1 MPKEKKER
9 RILVFTGAA
18 ALVAVGLNLLLSAI
32 NTRWKISK
40 KKGLP
45 GSSVLVDL
53 SASEISKLAD
63 CIIAKSKET
72 YDRVASIPLEKVCY
86 DNVVSPLTDLDAQ
99 QFPLIQ
105 SCVFQWMVSASVEVR
120 NASLEAEKRLDAH
133 FLLSR
138 KREDVYRVIKALL
151 DKGGRIKPAAKRYIQ
166 NMVKEMERHGTRLS
180 PSKRIEMERIKSQL
194 DELSLRYI
202 ENLSSGP
209 KYQLLSEQEL
219 AGMPHEFIKDLE
231 NIDGKRKIL
240 LTNYHVTPILEHCKV
255 GSTRKL
261 IATAYGQRGGKEN
274 LHILKKMVQLR
285 IKFAQLL
292 GYPNYADFATE
303 LRMARSSAKVFQF
316 LEEVSSNLTELAE
329 RELNLLKDLKRK
341 EEGDVPFGM
350 QDLPYYMKRAE
361 EEHLAFDFDFGEV
374 KRYFP
379 VNIVLSGI
387 LKIYQDLFGLRFE
400 QITDAEVWH
409 DTVQLFSVHDCSAS
423 ELLGYFYLDI
433 FSREG
438 KYAHT
443 CVVPLQNGCS
453 TSDGTRLVAVALLL
467 SQCPNEKDGNTAL
480 LRFTEV
486 VTLFHEF
493 SHVVHHICN
502 FATFSKFSG
511 LRSDGDFVEVPGLLL
526 ENWCYESISLKM
538 LSGFHQD
545 ITKSI
550 TSEMCKSLKIRRDMF
565 SGLKIKQEILLCL
578 LDQTVH
584 SREDV
589 DIIELVN
596 DMHPKVMMGIPLLE
610 DTNPASCFPRLAVG
624 YESVCYSY
632 IWSQVLAAN
641 IFASK
646 FEDDLLNHHAGL
658 QFRKKVLAPGSTKD
672 TLEII
677 SEYLGWEPS
686 IKPFIESK
694 SRSSV

>member
-1 MPKEKKER
+1 MKKEKKER

-32 NTRWKISK
+32 NSRRKNSA

-53 SASEISKLAD
+53 SATEISKLAD
-63 CIIAKSKET
+63 SIIAKSKEI
-72 YDRVASIPLEKVCY
+72 YDRVASVPLEKVCY
-86 DNVVSPLTDLDAQ
+86 ENVVVPFADLEAE

-105 SCVFQWMVSASVEVR
+105 SCVFQRMVSASVEVR

-133 FLLSR
+133 FLLCR

-151 DKGGRIKPAAKRYIQ
+151 DKGGGIKPDAKRYIQ
-166 NMVKEMERHGTRLS
+166 SLVKEMERHGVRLS
-180 PSKRIEMERIKSQL
+180 PSNRIEMERLKSQI
-194 DELSLRYI
+194 DELSLRYV

-209 KYQLLSEQEL
+209 KFLFLSEQEL
-219 AGMPHEFIKDLE
+219 AGMPHDFIKDLE
-231 NIDGKRKIL
+231 NTNSKRKVL

-261 IATAYGQRGGKEN
+261 VATAYGQRGGKEN
-274 LHILKKMVQLR
+274 LHILKKLVQLR
-285 IKFAQLL
+285 CKFAQLL

-303 LRMARSSAKVFQF
+303 LRMARSSAKVIQF
-316 LEEVSSNLTELAE
+316 LEEVSANLTDLSEG
-329 RELNLLKDLKRK
+329 ELNLLKDLKRK
-341 EEGDVPFGM
+341 EEGDFPFGM
-350 QDLPYYMKRAE
+350 YDLLYYMKRAE
-361 EEHLAFDFDFGEV
+361 EENLSFDFDFGEV
-374 KRYFP
+374 KHYFP
-379 VNIVLSGI
+379 VNIVFSGI

-400 QITDAEVWH
+400 QVTDAKVWH
-409 DTVQLFSVHDCSAS
+409 ETVQLFSVHDCSSTA
-423 ELLGYFYLDI
+423 LLGYFYLDI

-453 TSDGTRLVAVALLL
+453 TSDGTRKVSIALLL
-467 SQCPNEKDGNTAL
+467 SQCPNEKDGTAAL

-493 SHVVHHICN
+493 SHVVHHICSC
-502 FATFSKFSG
+502 ATFSRFSG
-511 LRSDGDFVEVPGLLL
+511 LQSDGDFVEMPSLLL
-526 ENWCYESISLKM
+526 ENWCYESTSLKM

-550 TSEMCKSLKIRRDMF
+550 TSEMCKSLKLRRDMF
-565 SGLKIKQEILLCL
+565 FGLKIKQEILLCL
-578 LDQTVH
+578 LDQIVH
-584 SREDV
+584 SREDI
-589 DIIELVN
+589 DMIELVK
-596 DMHPKVMMGIPLLE
+596 DLHPKVMMGIPLLE
-610 DTNPASCFPRLAVG
+610 ETNPASCFPRLAVG

-632 IWSQVLAAN
+632 IWSKVLAAD

-646 FEDDLLNHHAGL
+646 FDDDLLNHHAGL
-658 QFRKKVLAPGSTKD
+658 HFRKKVLAPGGAKD

-677 SEYLGWEPS
+677 SEYLGREPS
-686 IKPFIESK
+686 ISHFFERKG
-694 SRSSV
+694 SSV

>member
-1 MPKEKKER
+1 MPT
-9 RILVFTGAA
+9 FCC
-18 ALVAVGLNLLLSAI
+18 
-32 NTRWKISK
+32 
-40 KKGLP
+40 P
-45 GSSVLVDL
+45 G
-53 SASEISKLAD
+53 I
-63 CIIAKSKET
+63 
-72 YDRVASIPLEKVCY
+72 
-86 DNVVSPLTDLDAQ
+86 
-99 QFPLIQ
+99 
-105 SCVFQWMVSASVEVR
+105 
-120 NASLEAEKRLDAH
+120 
-133 FLLSR
+133 R
-138 KREDVYRVIKALL
+138 KREDVYRVIKTLL
-151 DKGGRIKPAAKRYIQ
+151 DKGGRIKLAAKRYIQ

-209 KYQLLSEQEL
+209 KYLLLSEQEL

-341 EEGDVPFGM
+341 EEGDVPLGM

-374 KRYFP
+374 KHYFP

-409 DTVQLFSVHDCSAS
+409 DTVQLFSVHDGTAS

-453 TSDGTRLVAVALLL
+453 TSDGTRKVAVALLL

-502 FATFSKFSG
+502 IATFSKFSG
-511 LRSDGDFVEVPGLLL
+511 LCSDGDFVEVPGLLL
-526 ENWCYESISLKM
+526 ENWCYESVSLKM

-677 SEYLGWEPS
+677 SEYLGQEPS

>member
-9 RILVFTGAA
+9 RILAFTGAA

-32 NTRWKISK
+32 NTHRKNTK

-86 DNVVSPLTDLDAQ
+86 DNVVSPLADLEAQ

-105 SCVFQWMVSASVEVR
+105 SCVFQWMVSASVEAR

-138 KREDVYRVIKALL
+138 KREDVYRVIKTLL
-151 DKGGRIKPAAKRYIQ
+151 DKGGRIKLAAKRYIQ

-209 KYQLLSEQEL
+209 KYLLLSEQEL

-341 EEGDVPFGM
+341 EEGDVPLGM

-374 KRYFP
+374 KHYFP

-409 DTVQLFSVHDCSAS
+409 DTVQLFSVHDGTAS

-453 TSDGTRLVAVALLL
+453 TSDGTRKVAVALLL

-502 FATFSKFSG
+502 IATFSKFSG
-511 LRSDGDFVEVPGLLL
+511 LCSDGDFVEVPGLLL
-526 ENWCYESISLKM
+526 ENWCYESVSLKM

-677 SEYLGWEPS
+677 SEYLGQEPS